1 MSAPTDTA
9 DTALG
14 SVGLGNDAKPRRTKR
29 ALLLSAVGLVVVS
42 AVAAAIVL
50 VQPPNKA
57 SSDPKPVNVETLKI
71 SRGDLTELVRAPGT
85 LGYSAPCD
93 LGTPLS
99 GIVTGFPPAGTIVT
113 TGHELFRV
121 DNVPVI
127 LMHGDLPAWR
137 AFSIGMTDGADVLQ
151 LEKNLATL
159 GFFTREPDE
168 ELAESTAT
176 AIEKWQKSLG
186 LEKTGTI
193 EIGRIMFS
201 PADVRIQ
208 APKATIGD
216 AAGAAVISVTGADKE
231 VESYIETSQQS
242 LAPLGT
248 KVKVALPGGAET
260 TGTVVAIGAPV
271 EKDGTNG
278 KSMKIPVTLVLD
290 DPAAAESLDNVS
302 VSIVLTQT
310 KQKDALLLPVA
321 ALLAQPGGGF
331 AVEVT
336 LKEPS
341 NSGKTTKVVPVEL
354 GAFADGF
361 VAVTGGKLAEGDTVV
376 VAK

>member
-1 MSAPTDTA
+1 MSATTDPTDVA
-9 DTALG
+9 AG
-14 SVGLGNDAKPRRTKR
+14 SDRPGTVAKPRRTKR
-29 ALLLSAVGLVVVS
+29 ALLLSVIGLLVVA

-71 SRGDLTELVRAPGT
+71 SRGDLTELVRASGT
-85 LGYSAPCD
+85 LGYSAPRD
-93 LGTPLS
+93 LGTSLS
-99 GIVTGFPPAGTIVT
+99 GIVTGFPPAGTVVT
-113 TGHELFRV
+113 TGQELFRV
-121 DNVPVI
+121 DNMPVI
-127 LMHGDLPAWR
+127 LMHGDLPVWR
-137 AFSIGMTDGADVLQ
+137 AFSTGMTDGADVLQ

-168 ELAESTAT
+168 EFAGSTAT

-186 LEKTGTI
+186 LEQTGTI
-193 EIGRIMFS
+193 ETGRVIFS

-216 AAGAAVISVTGADKE
+216 AAGAAVISVTGANKE
-231 VESYIETSQQS
+231 VQTFIDTSQQS
-242 LAPLGT
+242 LAPVGAQ
-248 KVKVALPGGAET
+248 VKIALPGGAET
-260 TGTVVAIGAPV
+260 TGTVVAIGTPV

-278 KSMKIPVTLVLD
+278 KTMKIPVTLTLD
-290 DPAAAESLDNVS
+290 DAAAAESLDNVS

-310 KQKDALLLPVA
+310 KQEDALLLPVA
-321 ALLAQPGGGF
+321 ALLAQPGRGF

-341 NSGKTTKVVPVEL
+341 TSGKTTKLVPVEL